1 MTDNNL
7 SAEEIIVTVADP
19 CRDATAS
26 WVMSTPPFSTP
37 TFTTNLS
44 GVLHIDHT
52 YLSQELKSAATRNY
66 TINYG
71 AHHSDFLN

>member
-52 YLSQELKSAATRNY
+52 YLS
-66 TINYG
+66 
-71 AHHSDFLN
+71 